1 MKNINV
7 SEYVLLAE
15 ASYADFSKLNNSDS
29 IIEAIVNIGDK
40 EGKQS
45 ELVNTQWLANHI
57 VNNYE
62 IKAHWKD
69 WKNKLK

>member
-1 MKNINV
+1 MENINV

-40 EGKQS
+40 DGKQVGWVDQPNIFQVALPLS
-45 ELVNTQWLANHI
+45 G
-57 VNNYE
+57 Y
-62 IKAHWKD
+62 
-69 WKNKLK
+69 LKSHRSDS